1 MSNLT
6 TMKAR
11 AEKNRTAIKAQAEKN
26 RTVIKAWIEK
36 DIKEQRKLGEKA
48 CIAYVN
54 TSVPINGAC
63 TVLPKAFDCVNS
75 SKLVPKRVFNNFVQ
89 RFEESSESL
98 AGLYGCVASW
108 TYNLSNFSC
117 NQSLPSLD
125 DLAKRDE
132 KHSLVITST
141 GMLEVFDATKSEK
154 DSTKNTNAN
163 DVFVIKLDAARGVD
177 PKKFDSLLEKYEMHF
192 MFSKNRVL
200 LLPGT
205 ELTFVSCSKQT
216 KSKKKRRVFRW
227 VATSPKPP
235 KATSN
240 TNNTNNELRFL
251 EALNHYYS
259 KQEAYWLTFESL
271 TTRKCSAKEV
281 KTHTVASPPPTPPL
295 FVAHQEVEAMRLL
308 AKPRFMTV
316 YRGTRL
322 AFPFVVP
329 TSVSLEDM
337 QKQKY
342 FKLDHLLSTST
353 SKRTAANFTNNNV
366 DHDVSYFES
375 KVKAS
380 YLHVME
386 LNGVMG
392 IDVSNVH
399 EELSKQGVKNLPGL
413 MIAEKEI
420 LLLPGQEVLFELVKV
435 ETSDKV
441 TRAFDK
447 HRKVVKVGDII
458 PNTNSKPT
466 KLVKKKKLVP
476 DVLIPKKR
484 KAHQMM
490 DKTKH
495 VMNKVDAL
503 HSDKAK
509 LAKLAKNQDY
519 LSSDFGEQVVKDG
532 NVVLYWNVSVIPAWP
547 LEPKE
552 LRDLYDKDTA
562 FPSWACI
569 KELNL
574 DFRATRVF
582 YDAKDKLLDVKR
594 LALEREPCNILM
606 TKNFDEAKLQK
617 KLGYSESYYTRWA
630 RQHAKRLPPNIAVYV
645 KTHVNMEQV
654 AKLVPN
660 RPTTSTSWFSQGKKQ
675 EDALFKRV
683 HLISLVGLAFDHPSQ
698 PDFEVLGDT
707 PSLSKLIGTYACVW
721 QKAFECA
728 KYWNLPTIVATQV
741 GNGAFKPPNLSYQE
755 FKLGVH
761 DKVLSNLK
769 KAYPGVNVVEP
780 RNVFNMIYKL
790 DQAKLDNLLFVNSWD
805 PHSMLGNGNRI
816 DDSLDGKFGRCSAIA
831 VLGWPGTNLHVR
843 YKPI

>member
-1 MSNLT
+1 
-6 TMKAR
+6 
-11 AEKNRTAIKAQAEKN
+11 
-26 RTVIKAWIEK
+26 
-36 DIKEQRKLGEKA
+36 
-48 CIAYVN
+48 
-54 TSVPINGAC
+54 
-63 TVLPKAFDCVNS
+63 
-75 SKLVPKRVFNNFVQ
+75 
-89 RFEESSESL
+89 
-98 AGLYGCVASW
+98 
-108 TYNLSNFSC
+108 
-117 NQSLPSLD
+117 
-125 DLAKRDE
+125 
-132 KHSLVITST
+132 
-141 GMLEVFDATKSEK
+141 
-154 DSTKNTNAN
+154 
-163 DVFVIKLDAARGVD
+163 
-177 PKKFDSLLEKYEMHF
+177 
-192 MFSKNRVL
+192 
-200 LLPGT
+200 
-205 ELTFVSCSKQT
+205 
-216 KSKKKRRVFRW
+216 
-227 VATSPKPP
+227 
-235 KATSN
+235 
-240 TNNTNNELRFL
+240 
-251 EALNHYYS
+251 
-259 KQEAYWLTFESL
+259 
-271 TTRKCSAKEV
+271 
-281 KTHTVASPPPTPPL
+281 
-295 FVAHQEVEAMRLL
+295 
-308 AKPRFMTV
+308 MTV
-316 YRGTRL
+316 YRKTRI

-337 QKQKY
+337 QTQKY

-353 SKRTAANFTNNNV
+353 SKSMASNFK
-366 DHDVSYFES
+366 DGGFIIYDDISYFES
-375 KVKAS
+375 RVAAS

-386 LNGVMG
+386 LQGVYG
-392 IDVSNVH
+392 VDVTNLH
-399 EELSKQGVKNLPGL
+399 EELTKQGSENLPHYML
-413 MIAEKEI
+413 NEKEI

-441 TRAFDK
+441 THAFNK
-447 HRKVVKVGDII
+447 HRKVFKVGDII
-458 PNTNSKPT
+458 ASVDTEPT
-466 KLVKKKKLVP
+466 KLVKKKMLVSDLSTP
-476 DVLIPKKR
+476 RKR

-503 HSDKAK
+503 HLDKAK

-562 FPSWACI
+562 FPSWVCI

-707 PSLSKLIGTYACVW
+707 PSLSKLIRTYTCVW

-769 KAYPGVNVVEP
+769 TLYPDVKVIEP
-780 RNVFNMIYKL
+780 RNVFSMIYTL

-843 YKPI
+843 YKQI

>member
-6 TMKAR
+6 TIKAR
-11 AEKNRTAIKAQAEKN
+11 AEKNRTA
-26 RTVIKAWIEK
+26 IKAWIEK
-36 DIKEQRKLGEKA
+36 DIKEQRKLGEKT
-48 CIAYVN
+48 CIEYVKQ
-54 TSVPINGAC
+54 SHPINGAC
-63 TVLPKAFDCVNS
+63 TALPKAFDCVNS
-75 SKLVPKRVFNNFVQ
+75 SKLVPKGVFNNFVQ

-98 AGLYGCVASW
+98 SGLYGCISPW
-108 TYNLSNFSC
+108 MYNLFNFEC
-117 NQSLPSLD
+117 KDSLPSLD
-125 DLAKRDE
+125 NLAKNDE

-141 GMLEVFDATKSEK
+141 SMLEVFDMTNSVKDTMEK
-154 DSTKNTNAN
+154 NNVG
-163 DVFVIKLDAARGVD
+163 DVFIVKLGAARGVD
-177 PKKFDSLLEKYEMHF
+177 PKKFDGLLEKYEMHF
-192 MFSKNRVL
+192 MFNENRVL

-205 ELTFVSCSKQT
+205 ELTFVSCLKQT
-216 KSKKKRRVFRW
+216 KSNKTRRVFRW
-227 VATSPKPP
+227 VVTSPKPT
-235 KATSN
+235 KAKSN
-240 TNNTNNELRFL
+240 TNNTNNALRFL

-259 KQEAYWLTFESL
+259 KQDAFRLTFKSL
-271 TTRKCSAKEV
+271 KTRKCTVKEV
-281 KTHTVASPPPTPPL
+281 KTHTVAPTPPPPTL
-295 FVAHQEVEAMRLL
+295 FVAHQEVEALRLL

-316 YRGTRL
+316 YRKTRI

-337 QKQKY
+337 QTQKY

-353 SKRTAANFTNNNV
+353 SKSMASNFNGGGFIIH
-366 DHDVSYFES
+366 DDVSYFES
-375 KVKAS
+375 KVVAS

-386 LNGVMG
+386 LEGVYG
-392 IDVSNVH
+392 VDVTNLH
-399 EELSKQGVKNLPGL
+399 EELSKQGSQNLPHYML
-413 MIAEKEI
+413 NEKEI

-441 TRAFDK
+441 TRTSDK
-447 HRKVVKVGDII
+447 HRKVFKVGDII

-466 KLVKKKKLVP
+466 KLVPKKKMLVSDLSTP
-476 DVLIPKKR
+476 RKR

-503 HSDKAK
+503 HLDKAK

-519 LSSDFGEQVVKDG
+519 LLSDFGEQVVKDG

-547 LEPKE
+547 LEPKK
-552 LRDLYDKDTA
+552 LRDLYDKHTA

-675 EDALFKRV
+675 ENALFKRV
-683 HLISLVGLAFDHPSQ
+683 HVISLVGLAFDHPSQ

-707 PSLSKLIGTYACVW
+707 PSLSKLIGTYTCVW

-741 GNGAFKPPNLSYQE
+741 GNGAFKPPNLSYKE

-780 RNVFNMIYKL
+780 RNVFSMIYNL

-843 YKPI
+843 YKQI